1 MRPGPWLLLLLL
13 SLPASALAQ
22 PGAPSLR
29 RRTLVAPSR
38 PSAVP
43 PLPVLLS
50 PGVATFLQLDAS
62 LASATPRLPVDEAR
76 IQLLPAGG
84 GSWVLVPSPDLPEG
98 ARVPLTVDSAPG
110 AEPLRFS
117 LVSQRDAVDV
127 QVRVVLAAPSSEED
141 SAELLAQHLL
151 DSPEARVT
159 HLVPQKQERRPVH
172 SRVELRSVLWMGRR
186 FFATVLVRRQ
196 KSAPRWHLVQVRLR
210 VTLADGSLQ
219 EWPAR
224 LLSGAPGDWRQRHVF
239 TGLLPEGASRPELA
253 LDGEDAP
260 GGFQPLP
267 EDEEPG
273 SP

>member
-1 MRPGPWLLLLLL
+1 
-13 SLPASALAQ
+13 
-22 PGAPSLR
+22 
-29 RRTLVAPSR
+29 V
-38 PSAVP
+38 
-43 PLPVLLS
+43 
-50 PGVATFLQLDAS
+50 DA
-62 LASATPRLPVDEAR
+62 
-76 IQLLPAGG
+76 G
-84 GSWVLVPSPDLPEG
+84 
-98 ARVPLTVDSAPG
+98 PG

-141 SAELLAQHLL
+141 SAEALAQHLL

-159 HLVPQKQERRPVH
+159 HFVPQKVVRMPVP
-172 SRVELRSVLWMGRR
+172 SRAELGSVLWMGRR

-196 KSAPRWHLVQVRLR
+196 EGVPPWHLMQVRLR
-210 VTLADGSLQ
+210 VTLTDGSFL

-224 LLSGAPGDWRQRHVF
+224 LRSGAPGAWRQRHVF
-239 TGLLPEGASRPELA
+239 TGLLPESASRPELA

-260 GGFQPLP
+260 GGFQPFP